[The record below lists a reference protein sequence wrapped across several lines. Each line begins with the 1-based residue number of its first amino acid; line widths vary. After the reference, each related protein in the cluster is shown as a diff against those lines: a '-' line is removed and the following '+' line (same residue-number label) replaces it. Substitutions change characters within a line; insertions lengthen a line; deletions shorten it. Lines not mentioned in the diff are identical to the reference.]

1 MNKVLPILLCIVFI
15 SCNPF
20 ISKDLRLKNRANR
33 KLERL
38 VNKYPNLLKQ
48 DTATTLYDTT
58 IITANSKLD
67 TVISYDF
74 DTITLFKDKLRLK
87 LIKTTDTLIVDAECL
102 PDTIR
107 VKEFIRVPFNKVAPI
122 ELTIVEELTTI
133 ILKWFWQIVLIIGS
147 FIVIRAF
154 YKSIT

>member
-1 MNKVLPILLCIVFI
+1 MNKILPILLCIVFI

-38 VNKYPNLLKQ
+38 VNKYPDLLKK
-48 DTATTLYDTT
+48 DTAITLYDTT

-67 TVISYDF
+67 TVLYYDF

-87 LIKTTDTLIVDAECL
+87 LIKTIDTLIVDAECL
-102 PDTIR
+102 QDTII
-107 VKEFIRVPFNKVAPI
+107 VKEFIKVPFNKVAPI
-122 ELTIVEELTTI
+122 KLTIVEEITTV

-147 FIVIRAF
+147 FMVIRAF
-154 YKSIT
+154 YRSIK